1 MKHLEHLLLVVMLM
15 AAMIS
20 CTGIPPRSQLTG
32 TRWILEAYGKPG
44 ALKQVLEGTEIT
56 ANFGAD
62 GEASGSAGCNQY
74 FATYAIAGKEL
85 TLAEL
90 AFTEMACLEPAGVM
104 EQEQAFL
111 EALGRV
117 QQFEIVGGQLRLQTA
132 DGRLLTFRAA

>member
-1 MKHLEHLLLVVMLM
+1 MKHVKYPLLVVMLM

-20 CTGIPPRSQLTG
+20 CTGTSPRARLAG
-32 TRWILEAYGKPG
+32 TRWMLEAYGKPG
-44 ALKQVLEGTEIT
+44 GQKQLLEGTEIT

-62 GEASGSAGCNQY
+62 GEVSGSAGCNQY

-85 TLAEL
+85 TFAQL

-111 EALGRV
+111 SALQGV
-117 QQFEIVGGQLRLQTA
+117 QQFKLADGQLQLLTA
-132 DGRLLTFRAA
+132 DGWLLTFRAA